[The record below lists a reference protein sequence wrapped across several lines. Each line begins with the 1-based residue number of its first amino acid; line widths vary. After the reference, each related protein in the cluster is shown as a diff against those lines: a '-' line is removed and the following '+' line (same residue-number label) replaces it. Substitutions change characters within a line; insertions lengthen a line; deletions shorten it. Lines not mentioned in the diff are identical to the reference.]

1 MTRRL
6 RPPRTQAG
14 ATAVEFALGL
24 IIFLSFFLA
33 VVDFSRMLWTWNAA
47 GEATRWG
54 ARLAAVCGKDSPIV
68 LSRMQVL
75 LPQLQGTQVAVNWY
89 DRHGVNNS
97 CTGSGDTACR
107 GLQLQL
113 TDIAYSWISPV
124 GWSAGQLMPM
134 PGFATYLPV
143 ESMGRDPGSASVCS
157 APAL

>member
-6 RPPRTQAG
+6 RSPAAQAG

-54 ARLAAVCGKDSPIV
+54 ARLAAICGKDSPIV
-68 LSRMQVL
+68 LERMRVL
-75 LPQLQGTQVAVNWY
+75 LPQLQAGQVVVDWY
-89 DRHGVNNS
+89 DRYGVNNS
-97 CTGSGDTACR
+97 CTGAGDAGCR
-107 GLQLQL
+107 GLHLQL
-113 TDIAYSWISPV
+113 SGMAYSWISPV

-134 PGFATYLPV
+134 PGFSTFLPV
-143 ESMGRDPGSASVCS
+143 ESMGRDPGSAGVCS
-157 APAL
+157 VPAF